1 MSNKQYAIY
10 ATQKE
15 TGNVIMRTIEDSVD
29 EAMKTAHYF
38 EEQGFNAKVESE
50 TIELIYQSVNKVA
63 NNG

>member
-1 MSNKQYAIY
+1 MSKKQYAIY

-15 TGNVIMRTIEDSVD
+15 TGTLIMRTIEDSVD
-29 EAMKTAHYF
+29 VAMDTAHYF

-63 NNG
+63 SNG

>member
-15 TGNVIMRTIEDSVD
+15 NGSVIMRTIEDSVD

-38 EEQGFNAKVESE
+38 EEQGFNAKVES
-50 TIELIYQSVNKVA
+50 
-63 NNG
+63 

>member
-1 MSNKQYAIY
+1 MSKKQYAIY

-15 TGNVIMRTIEDSVD
+15 TGTLIMRTIEGSVD
-29 EAMKTAHYF
+29 VAMETAHYF

-50 TIELIYQSVNKVA
+50 TIELIYQSVDKVA

>member
-1 MSNKQYAIY
+1 MSKKQYAIY

-15 TGNVIMRTIEDSVD
+15 AGTLIMRTIEDSVD

>member
-15 TGNVIMRTIEDSVD
+15 IGTLIMRTIEDSVD
-29 EAMKTAHYF
+29 EAMETAQYF

-50 TIELIYQSVNKVA
+50 TIELIYQSVNKAA